1 MNLWWGESN
10 GENFGQWGGF
20 LSITEVGK
28 TLSSGFILKIILFQV
43 AGLKCIPD
51 SLGVYKLQIFY
62 YAQRVS

>member
-20 LSITEVGK
+20 LSITEVEK

-43 AGLKCIPD
+43 AGLKCI
-51 SLGVYKLQIFY
+51 
-62 YAQRVS
+62 AW